1 MRSGALHFII
11 IWVIFK
17 FVPWAYVSYC
27 GNKDWCSFDLTFLTF
42 HILVNICNSVLVFDL
57 FCFNKV
63 KYIVVW
69 RSHFYYFINY
79 LFLFQPILF
88 LPLTCDPRSCL
99 FPPLFAAN
107 FLLIGIQRAVLVKT
121 LDCFWRD
128 HLVNMNRLSSA
139 VFNLNILLSS
149 TVKYRCILMPVFDR

>member
-1 MRSGALHFII
+1 M
-11 IWVIFK
+11 
-17 FVPWAYVSYC
+17 PWAYASYC
-27 GNKDWCSFDLTFLTF
+27 GNKDWCSFDLTFFTF
-42 HILVNICNSVLVFDL
+42 QILVNICNSVLEFDL

-69 RSHFYYFINY
+69 RSHFNYFINY
-79 LFLFQPILF
+79 LFIFQNILL
-88 LPLTCDPRSCL
+88 LPRTCHPRSCL

-139 VFNLNILLSS
+139 VFNLKMLLSS